1 MKTRQ
6 LMKRLKE
13 KYKDEKV
20 FVVLSSTINNIPDKF
35 NKETDNKIWTKY
47 DTLGKFIYRYDAE
60 YDSTYQQIIPY
71 ALITNKTKDKYY
83 VSKRIKGDT
92 RLIDNLSLGFG
103 GHINPCDGSYEIVLK
118 ALGRELNEELI
129 LEPTSKAKYLGTVRD
144 LTSKTKEHLG
154 LVFVIETKEDNVSI
168 KEKDNLEGIWMTKQ
182 EMYDNYSK
190 FEGWSKYILSYL
202 YDND

>member
-6 LMKRLKE
+6 LIKRLKE

-20 FVVLSSTINNIPDKF
+20 FVVLGATTNNIPDKF

-83 VSKRIKGDT
+83 VSKRINGDA

-129 LEPTSKAKYLGTVRD
+129 LEPSSKAKYLGTVRD
-144 LTSKTKEHLG
+144 LTSETKEHLG
-154 LVFVIETKEDNVSI
+154 LVFVIEAEEENVSI

-202 YDND
+202 YEND